1 MRSGIGPAAHLAEQ
15 GIATVLDRPGVG
27 ANLQDHFQ
35 IGLRYQLDHADTLNP
50 RMNSPVRKAAM
61 ALRYALTRRGPLTM
75 APCQVGIFTRS
86 DPSVDRADLGYN
98 VLAFSRQQMA
108 ASFDPFPG
116 MTMIV
121 YDLRPT
127 SRGQVRL
134 TGKTPAARPDIL
146 VNYLATAR
154 DRQVAANAIRV
165 TRRIVRQPA
174 MARFNPR
181 ERWAGADVADADEA
195 GLMEAAANSGSSIF
209 HPVGTVKMGQPS
221 DTMAVVDA
229 ELRVMGLQGLRVIDA
244 SVMPSLIS
252 GNTATPTL
260 MVAEKGAAMML
271 RTATP

>member
-1 MRSGIGPAAHLAEQ
+1 
-15 GIATVLDRPGVG
+15 
-27 ANLQDHFQ
+27 
-35 IGLRYQLDHADTLNP
+35 
-50 RMNSPVRKAAM
+50 
-61 ALRYALTRRGPLTM
+61 
-75 APCQVGIFTRS
+75 
-86 DPSVDRADLGYN
+86 
-98 VLAFSRQQMA
+98 MA

-127 SRGQVRL
+127 SRGRVRL
-134 TGKTPAARPDIL
+134 TGKAPAANPDIL

-165 TRRIVRQPA
+165 TRRIVRQSA

-181 ERWAGADVADADEA
+181 ERWAGADVADAEEA
-195 GLMEAAANSGSSIF
+195 GLIEAAANSGSSIF
-209 HPVGTVKMGQPS
+209 HPVGTAKMGQPS
-221 DTMAVVDA
+221 DPMAVVDA

-271 RTATP
+271 RSATP